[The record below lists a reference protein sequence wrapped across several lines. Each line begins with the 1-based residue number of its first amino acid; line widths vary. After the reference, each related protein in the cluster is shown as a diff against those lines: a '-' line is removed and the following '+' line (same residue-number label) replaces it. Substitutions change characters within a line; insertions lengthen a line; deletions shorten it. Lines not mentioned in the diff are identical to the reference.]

1 MTEKYHVICR
11 ILWVILG
18 INWSIAVAKMAFGYI
33 IGSISLV
40 ADGIHS
46 LADGIS
52 NIIGLIAVA
61 IAGKP
66 ADDNHPYGHR
76 KYETLA
82 SLAIAGLLI
91 MASINIVQEGVRRL
105 FSSPRSPEVTWVSVG
120 WVGITILINWAVMY
134 FEYSRGK
141 KLQSDVLVADAMHTR
156 SDIMVSTAV
165 LFTLLASKYGIPWI
179 DSVAS
184 LGIAVFIAWAA
195 WDIIKHC
202 ADILCDGTDLSADEI
217 KSVVLQLD
225 GVLDCHRIRSRGRAD
240 YLFVD
245 LHVLV
250 SRDCSLSQA
259 HLISIDVE
267 TAIKKTF
274 RGVGDVVVHME
285 PFVDAE
291 LKMHKRRWF

>member
-1 MTEKYHVICR
+1 MTEKYRVICR
-11 ILWVILG
+11 ILWIILG
-18 INWSIAVAKMAFGYI
+18 INWSISVAKMAFGYV
-33 IGSISLV
+33 IGSISMI

-66 ADDNHPYGHR
+66 ADDNHPYGHH
-76 KYETLA
+76 KFETLA

-105 FSSPRSPEVTWVSVG
+105 FNPHSPHVTWGSVG
-120 WVGITILINWAVMY
+120 LVGVTILINWAVMY

-156 SDIMVSTAV
+156 SDIIVSTAV
-165 LFTLLASKYGIPWI
+165 LFTLLGSKYGLPWV

-184 LGIAVFIAWAA
+184 LGIAIFIAWAA

-202 ADILCDGTDLSADEI
+202 ADILCDGTGLSADDI
-217 KSVVLQLD
+217 KRLVLQVE

-250 SRDCSLSQA
+250 SKDCPLSQA
-259 HLISIDVE
+259 HLISIEVE
-267 TAIKKTF
+267 TAIKKAF

-291 LKMHKRRWF
+291 LKMRKRRWF